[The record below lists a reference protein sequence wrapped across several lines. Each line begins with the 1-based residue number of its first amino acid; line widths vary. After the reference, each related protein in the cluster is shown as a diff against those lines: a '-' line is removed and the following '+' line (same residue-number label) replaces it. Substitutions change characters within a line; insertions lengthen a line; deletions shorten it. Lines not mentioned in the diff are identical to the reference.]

1 MTPRCKVYITIN
13 NQLMFT
19 NKYCKININKVQVYK
34 IEQNY

>member
-1 MTPRCKVYITIN
+1 MTPKCKVYITI